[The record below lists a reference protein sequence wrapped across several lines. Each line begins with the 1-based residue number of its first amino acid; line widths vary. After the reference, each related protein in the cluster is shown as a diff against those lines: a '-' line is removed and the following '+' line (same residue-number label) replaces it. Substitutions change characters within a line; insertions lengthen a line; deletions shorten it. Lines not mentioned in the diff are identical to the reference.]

1 MRKSILTKY
10 PLPSQL
16 SRKEQ
21 IYLRMMMLG
30 SASGCHQRADRSFKY
45 KGYQFPVCARCTG
58 VLIGYLLSVPMYLF
72 WGESVLLCISCMGV
86 MFIDWLIQYLKICSS
101 TNLRRL
107 FTGIA
112 GGYGLMTIQI
122 MILVR
127 LCRFVAQ
134 FL

>member
-1 MRKSILTKY
+1 MRKNILTKY

-16 SRKEQ
+16 SRKER

-58 VLIGYLLSVPMYLF
+58 VLIGYLLSVPMYLLF
-72 WGESVLLCISCMGV
+72 GASIPLCIPCMTV
-86 MFIDWLIQYLKICSS
+86 MFIDWLIQYLKIRSS
-101 TNLRRL
+101 TNLRRF

-127 LCRFVAQ
+127 LCRFIAQ

>member
-1 MRKSILTKY
+1 MRKNILTKY

-16 SRKEQ
+16 SRKER

-58 VLIGYLLSVPMYLF
+58 VLIGYLLSVPMYLLF
-72 WGESVLLCISCMGV
+72 GASIPLCIPCMTV
-86 MFIDWLIQYLKICSS
+86 MFIDWLIQYLKIRSS

-134 FL
+134 L

>member
-1 MRKSILTKY
+1 
-10 PLPSQL
+10 
-16 SRKEQ
+16 
-21 IYLRMMMLG
+21 MLG

-58 VLIGYLLSVPMYLF
+58 VLSGYLLSVPMYLLF
-72 WGESVLLCISCMGV
+72 GASIPLCIPCMTV
-86 MFIDWLIQYLKICSS
+86 MFIDWLIQYLKIRSS
-101 TNLRRL
+101 TNLRRF

-122 MILVR
+122 VILVR